1 MLYFL
6 PPYFVR
12 FLFQFPSSNNKRHS
26 SHINGNMGR
35 SNGHIN
41 GAGLPPQMP
50 QMSQRNRV
58 LSDPMINMAV
68 QQNYQ
73 DLGGS
78 RQDLSTS
85 NYQSEGYANQNEIS
99 RLAFSH
105 FCTFFV
111 VRIKKLQVCWT
122 VKVLTY
128 IFCSLFRYEVV
139 QDDSEL
145 YCNLSKSMNGLALS
159 RQSLNS
165 PMRGATFR

>member
-1 MLYFL
+1 
-6 PPYFVR
+6 
-12 FLFQFPSSNNKRHS
+12 
-26 SHINGNMGR
+26 
-35 SNGHIN
+35 
-41 GAGLPPQMP
+41 
-50 QMSQRNRV
+50 
-58 LSDPMINMAV
+58 MAV

-99 RLAFSH
+99 
-105 FCTFFV
+105 
-111 VRIKKLQVCWT
+111 
-122 VKVLTY
+122 
-128 IFCSLFRYEVV
+128 RYEVV

-165 PMRGATFR
+165 PMRGATFRDFPPSFLSSNNSPSKGSSVTSSPSKKKAPVP